1 MIQITD
7 VNSLETLL
15 RTMLITQSELQAN
28 FVRNAMSLYG
38 TDLDSKETNDIF
50 AALDQTSEVLILF
63 SLESRDSD
71 ADMSESSES
80 SDEHIDYYKSFTCK
94 IIIYGAQSTNTAMKL
109 SSRIRT
115 QNVRTSLQ
123 QNGIY
128 VESVSNLNRVQEFK
142 NNVIWLRTDF
152 DIDIRV
158 QFKVLPVTTDSSFLV
173 SNQLNIKNI

>member
-1 MIQITD
+1 
-7 VNSLETLL
+7 
-15 RTMLITQSELQAN
+15 
-28 FVRNAMSLYG
+28 
-38 TDLDSKETNDIF
+38 
-50 AALDQTSEVLILF
+50 
-63 SLESRDSD
+63 
-71 ADMSESSES
+71 MSESSES
-80 SDEHIDYYKSFTCK
+80 LDEHIDYYKSFTCK

-123 QNGIY
+123 QHGVY

-173 SNQLNIKNI
+173 SNLLNIKNI